1 MTRPL
6 SYHDLQNYEQPR
18 ETKQE
23 FDLREIRLKAN
34 QEIMELRKA
43 RERYVPHA
51 ATQKQQNDIGDETTE
66 QFKKPKTPSYRTRA
80 RT

>member
-1 MTRPL
+1 MPKKKRQRIKLLNKLQEIHFTPMTRPL

-51 ATQKQQNDIGDETTE
+51 ATQK
-66 QFKKPKTPSYRTRA
+66 
-80 RT
+80 